1 MTLKKSCACGWGNCN
16 NSTVLEVKERQ
27 SNEASSNIE
36 VNSMQQKQKS
46 KCLTIVPSWTN
57 QTDGKRVDNGDWVQV
72 EDEEFKLKIKDLK
85 GEKL

>member
-1 MTLKKSCACGWGNCN
+1 MHTP
-16 NSTVLEVKERQ
+16 
-27 SNEASSNIE
+27 NEASSNIE

-85 GEKL
+85 EEKL